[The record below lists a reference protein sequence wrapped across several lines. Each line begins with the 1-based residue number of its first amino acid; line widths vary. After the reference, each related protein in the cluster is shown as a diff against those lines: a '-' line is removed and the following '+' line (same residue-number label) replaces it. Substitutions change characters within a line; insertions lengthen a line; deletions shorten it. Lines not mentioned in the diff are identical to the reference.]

1 MYVGFSDFIK
11 MNFQHKIR
19 NALESA
25 LHNEYELEDANSF
38 IESFGRFREDLRLTE
53 DWEAELALREWYNG
67 PKPFE
72 WSEWDEE
79 KPHLSEEHDDNWEW
93 CHDREGICL
102 FLKNIHRYI

>member
-1 MYVGFSDFIK
+1 

-19 NALESA
+19 NVLISA

-38 IESFGRFREDLRLTE
+38 ISNFDNFILDARSTW

-79 KPHLSEEHDDNWEW
+79 KPHVSKEYEDNWDW
-93 CHDREGICL
+93 CNDRENICL
-102 FLKNIHRYI
+102 FLKNLRKYI